1 MFLDLIATAVLL
13 FIWMFLI
20 VSLASGYVPLLI
32 LTKTLPLLPLLPGS
46 LARLLISFG
55 RFCIRLPWRTVHFVV
70 NNTGNLASLV
80 VVVLPLVIFFALA
93 GEEYDETVEREEAVP
108 GYSTEL
114 WEGRYLME
122 DVMEEVKED
131 VNRDEEGGDV
141 EDRDEEDSE
150 EEEMDLFPGW
160 DSSMTLG

>member
-13 FIWMFLI
+13 IWMFLI

-46 LARLLISFG
+46 LARLLISCG
-55 RFCIRLPWRTVHFVV
+55 RFCIRLPWRTVHFVI
-70 NNTGNLASLV
+70 NNTGNLASQV

-93 GEEYDETVEREEAVP
+93 GEEYDEMVEREEAVP

-114 WEGRYLME
+114 WEGPYLME
-122 DVMEEVKED
+122 DVMEEVKEY
-131 VNRDEEGGDV
+131 VNRDEEGGNV
-141 EDRDEEDSE
+141 ENRDEEDSE
-150 EEEMDLFPGW
+150 DEMDLFPGW
-160 DSSMTLG
+160 DSSMTFG